1 MKEFFES
8 VGIFLMVIYAVLF
21 FWVCRLFGVRL
32 EDDF

>member
-8 VGIFLMVIYAVLF
+8 IGICIMVIYAVLF
-21 FWVCRLFGVRL
+21 FWICHLFGVRL